1 MNNSDNKTTS
11 KLYFIK
17 AFELQ
22 RRGKY
27 EDAINNYERSI
38 KLFPTAEAFTFLGWT
53 YSFMGNFERAIE
65 ECKNAIEVDPEYGN
79 SYNDIGTYHMKLG
92 NYDEALIWFELALKA
107 KRYDHYEFAHF
118 NLGVLFERKGMWFE
132 AVEEYRKAIEIN
144 PDYDPAKRAFLAL
157 QGKLN

>member
-1 MNNSDNKTTS
+1 
-11 KLYFIK
+11 
-17 AFELQ
+17 
-22 RRGKY
+22 
-27 EDAINNYERSI
+27 
-38 KLFPTAEAFTFLGWT
+38 
-53 YSFMGNFERAIE
+53 MGNFERAIE